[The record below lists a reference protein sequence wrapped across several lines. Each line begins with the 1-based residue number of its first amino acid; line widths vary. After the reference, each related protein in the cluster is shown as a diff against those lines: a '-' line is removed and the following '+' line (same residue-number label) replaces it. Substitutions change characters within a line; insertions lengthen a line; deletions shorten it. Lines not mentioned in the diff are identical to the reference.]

1 MFMFTGFSEKAN
13 TALNN
18 AVNCAEDMGHTY
30 VGSEHIVLGLLKDAS
45 GVAAVLL
52 SAWKINYRVFYD
64 ALRSSIGLG
73 VPTSLTEN
81 DITPRAVHIIR
92 TATSISASEGQTLTG
107 TEHLLAAVLRE
118 DRCFANKLLIRLGA
132 SPGVLSAEIKK
143 TLGEEKTDMRR
154 STQKERFSSAAKNSY
169 LEKYGYDLTAAA
181 AGGKI
186 DSVTGRDEEID
197 RVIRILCR
205 KMKNN
210 PCLVGEPGVGKTAV
224 AEGLAYKIA
233 AGDVPDEIKN
243 MKLYSLELTSMV
255 AGAKYRGDFE
265 ERIRNAV
272 NEAVN
277 AGNIILFI
285 DEIHN
290 LIGAGSAEG
299 AVDAANILKPVLARG
314 AIRLIGAT
322 TNEEYRRNIE
332 KDPALERRFQ
342 RVMIDEPS
350 ADECLKILY
359 HLKPSYEAF
368 HGVKITDEALNA
380 AVELSVRY
388 IPDRFLP
395 DKAIDLVDEA
405 CSQVKLSEKSCPP
418 EISQLEKDA
427 EKASRDK
434 IRAVNRQDFEE
445 AAAFRDK
452 EKRLLGELQE
462 KKSVLREKGELL
474 PEVKL
479 SHIAFCVS
487 SWTGIPAGKLEENDR
502 EKLKNLEQEL
512 SREIIGQDDAVR
524 AVALAVRRGR
534 AGVKDPCRPT
544 GVFLFSGP
552 TGVGK
557 TALAKALAAAVYG
570 RRDALIRV
578 DMSQYGEKHS
588 LSRLIGSP
596 PGYVGFEEG
605 GSLVKSIRNNPYS
618 VILLD
623 EIEKAH
629 PDVFGFLLP
638 VLEEG
643 ILTSSDGKKADCRNT
658 IIIMTSNCGARII
671 GEEMNALGF
680 YENNEKNERSF
691 IKNTVEK
698 ELKRVFPPEFL
709 NRIDETVIF
718 GRLTKDDI
726 RAIAKKT
733 VKEIA
738 ARTVKQGIILEIDEN
753 VYSVL
758 GEKGYD
764 KNYGARNLR
773 RLIVNSVEIPLS
785 EKIYENPDTR
795 KFRLTEDKGEIM
807 ICADVTDSKE

>member
-30 VGSEHIVLGLLKDAS
+30 IGSEHIVLGLLKDTSSVAS
-45 GVAAVLL
+45 VLL
-52 SAWKINYRVFYD
+52 GTQRITYRVFYD
-64 ALRSSIGLG
+64 AVRSSIGLG
-73 VPTSLTEN
+73 VPTSLSEN

-92 TATSISASEGQTLTG
+92 TATSVAASEGQSLTG
-107 TEHLLAAVLRE
+107 TEHLLSAVLRE
-118 DRCFANKLLIRLGA
+118 DRCFANKLLVRLGV
-132 SPGVLSAEIKK
+132 SPGVISAEIKK
-143 TLGEEKTDMRR
+143 TLGDERADNRR
-154 STQKERFSSAAKNSY
+154 GQRDRFTAAQKNSY

-181 AGGKI
+181 AAGKI

-233 AGDVPDEIKN
+233 MGEVPDEIKN

-272 NEAVN
+272 NEAVT

-332 KDPALERRFQ
+332 KDQALERRFQ
-342 RVMIDEPS
+342 KVTVNEPD
-350 ADECLKILY
+350 AGACLQILY
-359 HLKPSYEAF
+359 HLRPSYEAF
-368 HGVKITDEALNA
+368 HNVKITDEAIKA
-380 AVELSVRY
+380 AVELSMRY

-395 DKAIDLVDEA
+395 DKAIDLIDEA
-405 CSQVKLSEKSCPP
+405 CSRVKLREKLCPP

-427 EKASRDK
+427 EKASKEK
-434 IRAVNRQDFEE
+434 IKAVNRQDFEE

-452 EKRLLGELQE
+452 EKKLMAQLHE
-462 KKSVLREKGELL
+462 KRSILREKGGLQ
-474 PEVKL
+474 PEVRF
-479 SHIAFCVS
+479 SHIALSVS
-487 SWTGIPAGKLEENDR
+487 SWTGIPVGKLEESDR
-502 EKLKNLEQEL
+502 EKLMRLEQEL
-512 SREIIGQDDAVR
+512 SREIIGQDEAVK
-524 AVALAVRRGR
+524 AVSLAVRRGR

-623 EIEKAH
+623 ETEKAH
-629 PDVFGFLLP
+629 PDAFGFLLP

-643 ILTSSDGKKADCRNT
+643 ILTSSDGKKADCRNA
-658 IIIMTSNCGARII
+658 IIIMTSNCGGGII
-671 GEEMNALGF
+671 TDSVNTLGF
-680 YENNEKNERSF
+680 YENGEKNEKAY

-698 ELKRVFPPEFL
+698 ELKKVFPPEFL
-709 NRIDETVIF
+709 NRIDDIIIF
-718 GRLTKDDI
+718 GRLTKEHI
-726 RAIAKKT
+726 CTIAENMI
-733 VKEIA
+733 KEIA
-738 ARTVKQGIILEIDEN
+738 RRMKNQGIILEVDER
-753 VYSVL
+753 VYPLL

-773 RLIVNSVEIPLS
+773 RLIVNTVEIPLS
-785 EKIYENPDTR
+785 EKIYENPDTH
-795 KFRLTEDKGEIM
+795 KFRLTEEKGEIM
-807 ICADVTDSKE
+807 ICADNSDNK